1 MKRRQRGS
9 MLLEAAVTM
18 PLFVILVFVIIQ
30 MSFVW
35 VAKEVTHYAAY
46 CGARAALVYNPADYA
61 PSRDYGVVK
70 KAAMTPLSWISWSL
84 NAPSDWTNF
93 KIGWTD
99 VPLSSYVRSQTHVS
113 VEEYKVIGET
123 DRRNGGAVPIEAQF
137 PAVTVTVGFDCPLFI
152 PLGGPIIAYF
162 FGAKEAHV
170 STDGAIDAHGFHAP
184 NGEAVDMALMPYC
197 PDPAMLNWFHYSIRL
212 TERCTLAKPWK
223 TDTFPVMSDDDRG
236 NVLGINYGANW

>member
-1 MKRRQRGS
+1 MTRRQKGS
-9 MLLEAAVTM
+9 MLLEAVITM

-46 CGARAALVYNPADYA
+46 CGARAALVYNPVDYA

-84 NAPSDWTNF
+84 NALGDWGNF

-99 VPLSSYVRSQTHVS
+99 VPLSSYVRNQTHVS
-113 VEEYKVIGET
+113 VEEYNVIGET
-123 DRRNGGAVPIEAQF
+123 DRRNVGAIPIEAQF

-162 FGAKEAHV
+162 FGAKEARV
-170 STDGAIDAHGFHAP
+170 STEGAIDAHGFHAP
-184 NGEAVDMALMPYC
+184 HGEAVDMSLMPYC
-197 PDPAMLNWFHYSIRL
+197 PDPSMLNWFHYSIRL

-223 TDTFPVMSDDDRG
+223 TDSFPVMSDNDKMS
-236 NVLGINYGANW
+236 VLGINYGAHW

>member
-1 MKRRQRGS
+1 MKRPQTGS
-9 MLLEAAVTM
+9 MILEAAITM
-18 PLFVILVFVIIQ
+18 PLFVIIVFVIIQ

-70 KAAMTPLSWISWSL
+70 QAAMTPLSWISWSL
-84 NAPSDWTNF
+84 NAPGDWGNF

-99 VPLSSYVRSQTHVS
+99 VPLSSYVRTQTHVE

-123 DRRNGGAVPIEAQF
+123 NRQNAANFPIEAQF
-137 PAVTVTVGFDCPLFI
+137 PAVTVTVGFDCPVFI
-152 PLGGPIIAYF
+152 PLGGPIVAYF
-162 FGAKEAHV
+162 FGAKKAGV
-170 STDGAIDAHGFHAP
+170 STEGAVGMNGFMAP
-184 NGEAVDMALMPYC
+184 NGGIVDAALMPYC

-223 TDTFPVMSDDDRG
+223 TVTFPVMSDEDRL
-236 NVLGINYGANW
+236 NVLGINYGAHW

>member
-1 MKRRQRGS
+1 MRRRRTGS
-9 MLLEAAVTM
+9 MILEAAITM
-18 PLFVILVFVIIQ
+18 PLFVIIVFVIIQ

-84 NAPSDWTNF
+84 NAPSDWSNF
-93 KIGWTD
+93 KIGLTD
-99 VPLSSYVRSQTHVS
+99 VPLSSYVRSQTHVE

-123 DRRNGGAVPIEAQF
+123 DRQRAANVPIEAQF
-137 PAVTVTVGFDCPLFI
+137 PAVTVTVSFDCPVFI
-152 PLGGPIIAYF
+152 PLAGPIVAYF
-162 FGAKEAHV
+162 FGAKKAGL
-170 STDGAIDAHGFHAP
+170 STEGAVGMNGFMAPDGGVVDAT
-184 NGEAVDMALMPYC
+184 LMPYC
-197 PDPAMLNWFHYSIRL
+197 PDPAMENWFHYSIRL

-223 TDTFPVMSDDDRG
+223 TVTFPVMSDDDRR
-236 NVLGINYGANW
+236 NVLGINLGAHW